1 MLTTADLALLNEA
14 YRNTKMGL
22 EAINTV
28 ISKVYD
34 EDLALDLNR
43 QAVRFMSL
51 EDKVTDKI
59 REASRRP
66 EAASPL

>member
-43 QAVRFMSL
+43 QEIGRASC
-51 EDKVTDKI
+51 
-59 REASRRP
+59 RERV
-66 EAASPL
+66 